1 MLADR
6 EAKRNDHRDAKRF
19 MLRAEAAARSV
30 TIWPLAVDAY
40 DIKDPSTAEELEAA
54 RARLVLLFDG
64 GRARAPAA
72 LARAH
77 AAYECWLEEAEEGHQ
92 PVDLAWCRDRF
103 IEAEQATRHNSGLD
117 ADWGMVVEGEGGHVG
132 AVTLASGGSKS
143 LLDKAD
149 AAGFV
154 NEGEDVREAS
164 LTKRENSK
172 ISSDEMSMMPAAPTV
187 FIAYFQSGS
196 SFLDEVALQV
206 IADAAAD
213 AADRPAPDIEILGF
227 ADRAGAD
234 ATNILLSQARAA
246 AVAAALLSEGAAE
259 DNFLIYATG
268 EDQPAIATPD
278 GVAERR
284 NRRVEIMV
292 R

>member
-1 MLADR
+1 
-6 EAKRNDHRDAKRF
+6 
-19 MLRAEAAARSV
+19 
-30 TIWPLAVDAY
+30 
-40 DIKDPSTAEELEAA
+40 
-54 RARLVLLFDG
+54 
-64 GRARAPAA
+64 
-72 LARAH
+72 
-77 AAYECWLEEAEEGHQ
+77 
-92 PVDLAWCRDRF
+92 
-103 IEAEQATRHNSGLD
+103 
-117 ADWGMVVEGEGGHVG
+117 MVVEGEGGHVG